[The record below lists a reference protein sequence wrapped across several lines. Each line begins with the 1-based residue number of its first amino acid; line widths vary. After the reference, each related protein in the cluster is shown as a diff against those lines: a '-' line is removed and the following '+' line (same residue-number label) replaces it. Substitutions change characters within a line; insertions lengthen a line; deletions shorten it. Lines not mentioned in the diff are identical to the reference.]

1 LPHGEH
7 TARVAR
13 ALRQSLSARKI
24 DILFDHGE
32 QGVDPTEYLGE
43 IVSWYGPQYGT
54 EARLAL
60 LDIAVVWRNGDRAA
74 ALIEIEESSATPK
87 VILGDLTAMLF
98 GDQLTFQ
105 GQRRLKVG
113 AWTTLIVLVPIKS
126 DAKRRQVAELA
137 RRMEA
142 IRVSLHSGNASIG
155 RVRVGT
161 YGDASDLEQVVEGLV
176 REALGD
182 GSQR

>member
-1 LPHGEH
+1 MPHGEH
-7 TARVAR
+7 TARVVR
-13 ALRQSLSARKI
+13 ALRQTLSDREV

-32 QGVDPTEYLGE
+32 QGVDPPECLGE

-87 VILGDLTAMLF
+87 VVMGDLTAVLF
-98 GDQLTFQ
+98 GDHLTFQ
-105 GQRRLKVG
+105 GKRRLEVG
-113 AWTTLIVLVPIKS
+113 AWTTLIVLVPAKS

-142 IRVSLHSGNASIG
+142 IRVSLRSGNASIG
-155 RVRVGT
+155 RMRVGT

-182 GSQR
+182 GS